1 MTRLRWMLAL
11 PALLIATSGPLM
23 AAEIKDTAGMFSA
36 EALKKAR
43 TDLDRV
49 ERDYKVP
56 VTIET
61 VESLNG
67 KSIDKVLPQHAR
79 AADARGLFVLIAKK
93 EHTTEADAYKTYS
106 KFLTGPRLIAIRDS
120 FTSDFK
126 KGNFDAGLATAIDK
140 IDSVLAEAKAD
151 AGGVLKPSTPAPQ
164 GRRAGQAP
172 VAVKTSSGGLS
183 VLLYIGLGIL
193 ALFLVIRVLGAIFSG
208 GNRGYAGQ
216 NRMMGPGGGGMGGP
230 GYGQPGYGGG
240 GGGGGFMQSMLGG
253 IGGALAG
260 NWLYDQ
266 FSGRHHD
273 NSMTQS
279 NYDPASGAAVPEE
292 AGGPDWV
299 GPADGGADWGGGGG
313 DAGGGGDWGGGG
325 GDAGGGGGGDWGG
338 GGGGGDWGGG
348 GGGGDWGGGGGGDG
362 GGW

>member
-1 MTRLRWMLAL
+1 MTRLRWFLAL

-23 AAEIKDTAGMFSA
+23 AAEIKDRVGLFSA
-36 EALKKAR
+36 ETVKKALA
-43 TDLDRV
+43 DLDRV

-61 VESLNG
+61 VESLEG
-67 KSIDKVLPQHAR
+67 KSIDTVLPQHAR
-79 AADARGLFVLIAKK
+79 AADARGLYVLIAKND
-93 EHTTEADAYKTYS
+93 HAIEADAYKTYA
-106 KFLTGPRLIAIRDS
+106 KFLTRPRRIAIRDS
-120 FTSDFK
+120 FRSDFK

-140 IDSVLAEAKAD
+140 IDSVLSEAKAD
-151 AGGVLKPSTPAPQ
+151 AGGVLRPTAPAAP
-164 GRRAGQAP
+164 GRRAAQAP

-216 NRMMGPGGGGMGGP
+216 NRMMGPGGGMGGGP

-240 GGGGGFMQSMLGG
+240 GGGGGGFMSSMFGG

-279 NYDPASGAAVPEE
+279 NYDPAAGAAAPEE
-292 AGGPDWV
+292 TAGVVPT
-299 GPADGGADWGGGGG
+299 GAAWLRSRWRGRLGRRRWRCRRWRRRLGRWRRRWWRLEGRRR
-313 DAGGGGDWGGGG
+313 WRR
-325 GDAGGGGGGDWGG
+325 
-338 GGGGGDWGGG
+338 
-348 GGGGDWGGGGGGDG
+348 
-362 GGW
+362 